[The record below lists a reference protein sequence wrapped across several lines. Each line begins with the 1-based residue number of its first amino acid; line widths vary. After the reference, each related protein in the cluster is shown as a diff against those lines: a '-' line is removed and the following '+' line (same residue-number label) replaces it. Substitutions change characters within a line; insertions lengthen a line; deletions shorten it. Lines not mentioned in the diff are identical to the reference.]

1 LNRGEERLIGEMPS
15 IERFEEA
22 GGERGERIAVI
33 GVGAGRDTG
42 EPGVNV
48 PGVRKKLR
56 LGEAAGEADPGIGD
70 PDMDDS
76 SERKRWDKVLT

>member
-1 LNRGEERLIGEMPS
+1 MLS
-15 IERFEEA
+15 IERLDD
-22 GGERGERIAVI
+22 GRGDRGDRIAEI

-56 LGEAAGEADPGIGD
+56 VGEAAGEADPGIGE

-76 SERKRWDKVLT
+76 SDRNRCDNDLT